1 MEQAAVGRRMS
12 IPQVDPDRHP
22 FLDGDDA
29 YHPAVR
35 PSVTKKT
42 PQSFHME
49 SAPDEWRPS
58 IAPMPPTSAN
68 AAGVTDAFQ
77 RHSSAPAASEPA
89 EKPLPST
96 VTGVPPSAAP
106 RVGESDDTAAAG

>member
-1 MEQAAVGRRMS
+1 MP
-12 IPQVDPDRHP
+12 IPQVDADRHP

-58 IAPMPPTSAN
+58 IAPMPLTSAN
-68 AAGVTDAFQ
+68 AAGVTDA
-77 RHSSAPAASEPA
+77 RRSYKVAHAARTPA
-89 EKPLPST
+89 
-96 VTGVPPSAAP
+96 PPSREGP
-106 RVGESDDTAAAG
+106 GG